1 MAIDPT
7 LSEQCFRRSV
17 KKYFVDNL
25 YTIDGIYL
33 GFETE
38 FQEPE
43 ETDGTPITEWINF
56 HFDGLSPDS
65 TLGHGRVA
73 AYLFTR
79 GDTDGSKLSILRDK
93 LMEYLLDLD
102 MPDGIRRVPLYD
114 LAWQNIGGMLVSTGR
129 EPKEERGADKTLYK
143 FINIYFRYATK

>member
-25 YTIDGIYL
+25 YTTKGIYL

-38 FQEPE
+38 FQDPM
-43 ETDGTPITEWINF
+43 ETDGSTISEWINF
-56 HFDGLSPDS
+56 HFDGLSPDN

-79 GDTDGSKLSILRDK
+79 KDVDGSKLAILRDT
-93 LMEYLLDLD
+93 LMEYLVDLT

-114 LAWQNIGGMLVSTGR
+114 LAWQSIGGMMVSTGR
-129 EPKEERGADKTLYK
+129 EPKEERGADQTLYK
-143 FINIYFRYATK
+143 FINIYFKYVTK

>member
-17 KKYFVDNL
+17 KKYFVDKL
-25 YTIDGIYL
+25 YTIDGVYL

-43 ETDGTPITEWINF
+43 ETDGTEITEWINF
-56 HFDGLSPDS
+56 HFDGLTPDN

-79 GDTDGSKLSILRDK
+79 KDVDGSKLAILRDK
-93 LMEYLLDLD
+93 LMDSLIDLT

-114 LAWQNIGGMLVSTGR
+114 LAWQSIGGMLVSTGR